1 MTPYDPSYYL
11 LHGQGERFRGL
22 IEEGS
27 VLRSDG
33 LEAIYKDADAHKEAY
48 CFADAFEDVKDRN
61 MCIVV
66 GGGDDIAP
74 GEHMVMPLWNR
85 LKEHDTVA
93 VQKQITFDCD
103 HCMCNVRMA
112 LAEYIAQFFRK
123 YRDCGRPL
131 YNLSVP
137 APFLRISCQSPAGF
151 FLL

>member
-1 MTPYDPSYYL
+1 MGGNTALQSGRRLQWVKGIILMTPYDPSYYL

-27 VLRSDG
+27 VLQSDG

-74 GEHMVMPLWNR
+74 GKQR
-85 LKEHDTVA
+85 CTRGYKRYKETSGLIEWKIGHIFHSIFT
-93 VQKQITFDCD
+93 
-103 HCMCNVRMA
+103 
-112 LAEYIAQFFRK
+112 
-123 YRDCGRPL
+123 
-131 YNLSVP
+131 
-137 APFLRISCQSPAGF
+137 
-151 FLL
+151 